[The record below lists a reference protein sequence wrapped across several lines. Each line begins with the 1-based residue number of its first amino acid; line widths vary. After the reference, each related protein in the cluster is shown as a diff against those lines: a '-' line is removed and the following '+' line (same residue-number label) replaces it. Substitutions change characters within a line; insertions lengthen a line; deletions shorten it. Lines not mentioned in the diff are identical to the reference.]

1 MSRVGRPPAD
11 GLRTVVFDLDGTL
24 IDSEGLI
31 LSSYR
36 HTMRTHLGAAP
47 PDEAWR
53 ATIGRPLAIQVRDFA
68 RSDEEAEAMVQ
79 TYTEHNLANHDR
91 LVRPFAGIAECV
103 EALRSGGYRLAIATS
118 KRRVATRMGLAAC
131 GLPESWFASIVTA
144 DDVTRFKPE
153 PEPVLRALAEA
164 GEADPGRAAY
174 VGDSVHDMRSGRAA
188 GVRTVAVLWGPN
200 GRDVLEPEAP
210 DWLVETPREL
220 AALLGVEGR
229 ETAGPG
235 AAGRPAE

>member
-1 MSRVGRPPAD
+1 MSRRGRPSAD

-31 LSSYR
+31 LASFR

-47 PDEAWR
+47 PDAEWR
-53 ATIGRPLAIQVRDFA
+53 ATIGRPLAVQVRDFA
-68 RSDEEAEAMVQ
+68 RSDDEADAMVR

-91 LVRPFAGIAECV
+91 LVRPFSGVAECV
-103 EALRSGGYRLAIATS
+103 ESLRARGFRLGIATS

-131 GLPESWFASIVTA
+131 GLPEAWFASIVTA

-153 PEPVLRALAEA
+153 PEPVLKALAEA
-164 GEADPGRAAY
+164 GEVEPARAVY

-200 GRDVLEPEAP
+200 GRDVLAPEEP
-210 DWLVETPREL
+210 DWLIESPTEL
-220 AALLGVEGR
+220 TALLGA
-229 ETAGPG
+229 TGPG
-235 AAGRPAE
+235 ADGRTPG